1 MEEVLVQ
8 IHTSELY
15 THFCEIFP
23 GFLIVYTPPF
33 SPPCFRI
40 CTSTIQR
47 NTEPSSLLLRF
58 SQPPAPLIL
67 LPAPGRTPFPPLRS
81 APLHPFPLH
90 PNKIS
95 PQITNQATTP
105 TPQLLAVA
113 TTLLHKPSSPT
124 PFNLSSVCL
133 IRAIS
138 KTCFKL
144 TSPTTSPF
152 PGVIPPRIFP
162 LRSFTPAACRSKYD
176 VVGVRRAKWKLRSGR
191 MVIRVGIGVPAV

>member
-1 MEEVLVQ
+1 MYFYNTKTRITFISLFLDFPSPRLPLSFFPPPG
-8 IHTSELY
+8 HT
-15 THFCEIFP
+15 T
-23 GFLIVYTPPF
+23 
-33 SPPCFRI
+33 
-40 CTSTIQR
+40 
-47 NTEPSSLLLRF
+47 
-58 SQPPAPLIL
+58 
-67 LPAPGRTPFPPLRS
+67 LPTLPLRS
-81 APLHPFPLH
+81 TPSHPIPPH
-90 PNKIS
+90 PNNTS
-95 PQITNQATTP
+95 LQITNQATTP

-113 TTLLHKPSSPT
+113 TTLLHNPSSPT